1 MLFFFQ
7 ILMYN
12 ETLLKRA
19 VLRLSEEGT
28 YMTRVYNFSAGPA
41 VLPEWVLKKAADDML
56 DYEGS
61 GMSVMEMSHRSKE
74 FENILE
80 TTKDRLRRLMNI
92 PEDYEI
98 LFVQGGGSLQF
109 SMVPMNLL
117 EHSADII
124 NTGQWTKKALAA
136 HKKLGKVN
144 EVASSAADNFTY
156 IPKITQDDLS
166 EDSDYVYIC
175 ENNTI
180 YGTKYKELPPH
191 EGKLLVAD
199 MSSCICTE
207 PVNVA
212 DYDLIFAGAQKN
224 LGPAGVTIVIVK
236 KDLLGKK
243 SDEIP
248 SVMLDYKTYADNNSL
263 YNTPPAYGIYI
274 VGLVLQWL
282 EEQIGGLEEME
293 KINHKKAKMLY
304 DYIDSSELYS
314 NPVAVEDRSYVNIPF
329 VTGDKDL
336 DAKFVKEAKE
346 HGIVN
351 IKGHRSVGGMR
362 ASIYNAMPVE
372 GVEALIDFMKEFEKE
387 NKANAA

>member
-1 MLFFFQ
+1 
-7 ILMYN
+7 
-12 ETLLKRA
+12 
-19 VLRLSEEGT
+19 
-28 YMTRVYNFSAGPA
+28 
-41 VLPEWVLKKAADDML
+41 
-56 DYEGS
+56 
-61 GMSVMEMSHRSKE
+61 
-74 FENILE
+74 
-80 TTKDRLRRLMNI
+80 
-92 PEDYEI
+92 
-98 LFVQGGGSLQF
+98 
-109 SMVPMNLL
+109 
-117 EHSADII
+117 
-124 NTGQWTKKALAA
+124 
-136 HKKLGKVN
+136 
-144 EVASSAADNFTY
+144 
-156 IPKITQDDLS
+156 
-166 EDSDYVYIC
+166 
-175 ENNTI
+175 
-180 YGTKYKELPPH
+180 
-191 EGKLLVAD
+191 